1 MKRLKKY
8 KELAKAAW
16 QQLNDKEIAKV
27 EKAEDVKA
35 FNEFFDNL
43 VMICYVIFGIFGF
56 VSLSLF
62 TTRVIL

>member
-1 MKRLKKY
+1 MKRLEKY

-16 QQLNDKEIAKV
+16 RQLSDKKIAKV
-27 EKAEDVKA
+27 EREKDVAA
-35 FNEFFDNL
+35 FNNFYDRLILF
-43 VMICYVIFGIFGF
+43 CYVIFGIFGF